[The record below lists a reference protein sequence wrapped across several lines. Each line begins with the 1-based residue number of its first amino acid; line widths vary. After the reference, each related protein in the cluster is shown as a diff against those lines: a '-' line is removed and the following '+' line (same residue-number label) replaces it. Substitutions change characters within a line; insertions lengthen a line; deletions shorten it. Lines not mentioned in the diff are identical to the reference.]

1 MSDKPAS
8 PRVKL
13 RRLPDRGRYNAAS
26 LHAVLDAGLV
36 CHVGFVMGDTPMVI
50 PTAYWREGEHL
61 YIHGSSKSGM
71 AMALAKGAPACV
83 TVTMLDALVLA
94 RSAFHHS
101 VNYRSAVILGRFFEV
116 TDPDAK
122 LRGLEAFMERI
133 AKGRWA
139 EIRGPNKQELKATKL
154 LGLELGEASV
164 KIRSGPPK
172 DDDEDMAL
180 RCWAGIVPVREVYE
194 TPIPDPLLA
203 KGIALPGY
211 LKIS

>member
-13 RRLPDRGRYNAAS
+13 RRLPDRGHYDAAS
-26 LHAVLDAGLV
+26 LHAVLDAGLI
-36 CHVGFVMGDTPMVI
+36 CHVGFMMGDTPMVI

-83 TVTMLDALVLA
+83 TVSMLDGLVLA

-116 TDPDAK
+116 TEPEAK
-122 LRGLEAFMERI
+122 ERGLEAFMEKL
-133 AKGRWA
+133 APGRWA
-139 EIRGPNKQELKATKL
+139 EIRAPNKQEMKATKL
-154 LGLELGEASV
+154 LGLELAEASV

-180 RCWAGIVPVREVYE
+180 RCWAGVVPLKQGFA

-203 KGIALPGY
+203 PGIALPDY
-211 LKIS
+211 LKA